1 MNCNKIIID
10 CDPGTDDAIA
20 LALASV
26 LMKSRIIGMISS
38 YGNTVLSNT
47 HRNLVDIAGLLNI
60 DCTIFYGSA
69 HPIDKPEFTVTD
81 YHGNNGLCGIKLHS
95 DVKLSENEIP
105 FDRVYDLIRKNKK
118 VVYIATG
125 PLTNLATL
133 ITNHPDITDMI
144 EKVVIMGGGLNI
156 GNTPCGAEYNF
167 SLDSIANN
175 IVLKASVEKVLITL
189 DLTHTLSLSEP
200 EIDKLVGPN
209 RFDDSDN
216 MSPYRVMAEIMYRNL
231 FSSLAHGNDGAIIHD
246 AATIAFLKAPEKC
259 TICEIPLK
267 CDANGCLSISED
279 GSMVKLVESLDKSYL
294 MSTFKKV
301 FAKLNT

>member
-38 YGNTVLSNT
+38 YGNTILSNT
-47 HRNLVDIAGLLNI
+47 HRNLVDIAELLNI
-60 DCTIFYGSA
+60 DSTIFYGSA
-69 HPIDKPEFTVTD
+69 HPIDKPEFVVTD
-81 YHGNNGLCGIKLHS
+81 YHGDNGLCGIKLHS
-95 DVKLSENEIP
+95 NIKLSENKIP
-105 FDRVYDLIRKNKK
+105 FDMVYNLIRKNKK

-144 EKVVIMGGGLNI
+144 EKVVIMGGGLKI

-167 SLDSIANN
+167 SLDPTANN
-175 IVLKASVEKVLITL
+175 IVLKSCVEKVLITL

-200 EIDKLVGPN
+200 EIEELVGSHRLDYTN
-209 RFDDSDN
+209 N
-216 MSPYRVMAEIMYRNL
+216 VSPYQVMAEILYRNL
-231 FSSLAHGNDGAIIHD
+231 YSSLAHGNDGAIIHD
-246 AATIAFLKAPEKC
+246 AATIAYLNAPEKC

-267 CDANGCLSISED
+267 CDGNGCLSISED
-279 GSMVKLVESLDKSYL
+279 GSIVKFVESLDKSYL
-294 MSTFKKV
+294 MSTFKKI